1 MRVAVTPRPEARSG
15 CHNPAVRRP
24 LLAIALAAILL
35 AGCGNDKT
43 KPPDIGRIP
52 APTGFRDQT
61 FVKEGVFFRAPR
73 NWRVIDGDAPQVAI
87 VAIGDA
93 QIAVWRYRRTE
104 PLPQTR
110 SQLKAA
116 SKALIAQ
123 VQSRDA
129 TFRLTSSRIIRKEG
143 LRGVELIG
151 AATNQGQRR
160 QVRSLHAYGRKAEV
174 VVDAFAP
181 PKDFA
186 RVDEQTFGPVARSL
200 KLGEPGKSAKPGSTD
215 PG

>member
-1 MRVAVTPRPEARSG
+1 
-15 CHNPAVRRP
+15 VRRP
-24 LLAIALAAILL
+24 SIAIAAAAGIVLL
-35 AGCGNDKT
+35 AGCGNART
-43 KPPDIGRIP
+43 RPPDIGRIP

-61 FVKEGVFFRAPR
+61 FIKEGVFFRAPR
-73 NWRVIDGDAPQVAI
+73 NWRVIAGEAPQIAT

-104 PLPQTR
+104 PLPETR
-110 SQLKAA
+110 RQLKAA
-116 SKALIAQ
+116 RKALVAQ

-129 TFRLTSSRIIRKEG
+129 TFKVISSRIVVKDG
-143 LRGVELIG
+143 LRGVELMG
-151 AATNQGQRR
+151 SESNQGQRR
-160 QVRSLHAYGRKAEV
+160 LVRSLHAYGRKAEV

-200 KLGEPGKSAKPGSTD
+200 KLGEPGKSAKPQK
-215 PG
+215 